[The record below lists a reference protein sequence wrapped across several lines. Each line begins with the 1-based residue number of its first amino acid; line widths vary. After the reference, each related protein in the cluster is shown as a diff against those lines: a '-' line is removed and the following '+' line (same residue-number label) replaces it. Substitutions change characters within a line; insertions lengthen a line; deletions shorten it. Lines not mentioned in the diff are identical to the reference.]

1 MQASIIASLNPS
13 AANPVKTRILF
24 VVDCVWPRFSFLF
37 SPGPRARNQDFESS
51 FTAVH
56 GMNTAHI
63 TALQLLGI
71 EIFGPNHQIRPL
83 EARTIPH
90 HVSPL

>member
-1 MQASIIASLNPS
+1 MQASIIAGLDPS
-13 AANPVKTRILF
+13 AEKLVKTRILF
-24 VVDCVWPRFSFLF
+24 AIDCVWPHFSFLF
-37 SPGPRARNQDFESS
+37 SPGARARNKDFESS

-63 TALQLLGI
+63 TALQLFGI
-71 EIFGPNHQIRPL
+71 EMFGPNHQIRL
-83 EARTIPH
+83 LGARTIPH